1 MPEAANWDESSAT
14 IDSALPI
21 PAGYLADS
29 AFPERIRVIVCTQL
43 DTGAVFLRGVGTDTG
58 RFYERVIAPD
68 RASELN
74 LEMWQPDF
82 NGNAKHFQLVIEAC
96 RLEYAPSYDPLF
108 ALNNSAVVAL
118 PHQLEAV
125 YQYMLPQPRIRHL
138 MAHDAGAGKTVMCG
152 LIFRELSGRNP
163 SLRTFV
169 VAPAGL
175 TRQWKRELK
184 EKFLVDFQILDRDLI
199 AINETIL
206 SDNPRLITSIA
217 FARQDNIRRV
227 FVSTGGISFSLTRPT
242 TWQLIRIEKHKPISS
257 GRFCHDVRNTWS
269 LLPQLRIRELLTIT
283 SDSCSC

>member
-1 MPEAANWDESSAT
+1 MELLDLFPYWRFTDRCIAYRIEESTTKAGFHHWIKNIRRRPMPEKGNCDDSSAM
-14 IDSALPI
+14 IDSSLPI
-21 PAGYLADS
+21 PASYLADS
-29 AFPERIRVIVCTQL
+29 AFPERIRVIARTQL
-43 DTGAVFLRGVGTDTG
+43 DNGAVFLRGVGTNSG
-58 RFYERVIAPD
+58 RLYERVIAPG

-74 LEMWQPDF
+74 LEVWRPDF
-82 NGNAKHFQLVIEAC
+82 KGNAKHFQLAIEAC

-138 MAHDAGAGKTVMCG
+138 MAHDAGAGKTVMGG

-184 EKFLVDFQILDRDLI
+184 EKFLVDFQILDRDL
-199 AINETIL
+199 
-206 SDNPRLITSIA
+206 
-217 FARQDNIRRV
+217 
-227 FVSTGGISFSLTRPT
+227 
-242 TWQLIRIEKHKPISS
+242 
-257 GRFCHDVRNTWS
+257 
-269 LLPQLRIRELLTIT
+269 
-283 SDSCSC
+283 